1 MWTGDDVE
9 SSKNF
14 GIRRE
19 AVWDL
24 NRFQDGRKRKP
35 EEKRKEM
42 ELRLCRARNDPGT
55 ITIEQVNR
63 IEESEGKREGVR
75 LM

>member
-1 MWTGDDVE
+1 
-9 SSKNF
+9 
-14 GIRRE
+14 
-19 AVWDL
+19 L